1 MKKIFTFIF
10 TIAIAFASMLNV
22 NAIDGT
28 ATFTESKPLEQQ
40 YKFVNAGTT
49 VKKAKLASGTAVWAL
64 CFNHAKEA
72 PGVNSKLYLI
82 NNNNG
87 KFVNSNV
94 STATVLTAGQINSL
108 KNHLPAYVYILDNGI
123 QMDGSYSWNNAL
135 FEDIA
140 AKRGAFTLNEKY
152 YATQL
157 ALWGV
162 LYKDDT
168 TNGVSI
174 ESLNQT
180 QAGTSLNN
188 SLLKVKEAAIRLRDK
203 ALKNSFVEPKIVV
216 NNSKDMYPTSDR
228 KYFRTDDYTVS
239 GAGFN
244 NYAVMLE
251 NAPAGAEIISN
262 NSVIKSGTTLNAG
275 QKFYVRV
282 PYSNVKN
289 GVSGTITLKAA
300 GKKRHVSVY
309 APLDQTKQN
318 IIVDYAT
325 AVPVVTKTT
334 FKATQEKGDLLIEK
348 VDNKGNYL
356 AGATLVLSDTTGRV
370 IDKWTTGNTKETN
383 QRVFKNLNIGSKY
396 VISEI
401 VAPQGYRKIADR
413 TITINTTKVQ
423 KVVLVDEDITS
434 IKISKQDITTGK
446 ELPGATLVV
455 TDASGKQIDKWVSTN
470 EPHYIKK
477 ELTPGEY
484 TLTEV
489 IAPKGYILSTEKIT
503 FTVNKDGSV
512 AGDIVMKNTPEK
524 GVTISKQDAT
534 TDKELPGATLVLK
547 DSKGNIVDTWVS
559 TDKPHYISDLKDGKY
574 YLSETIA
581 PEGYDLSTTTVEFT
595 IEHDGKVLEPVVMKN
610 YPSKHGVYISKQDIT
625 TGKELPGATLVVK
638 DSNGNVI
645 DKWVSTYKPHF
656 IANLKEGTYTLIETQ
671 SPKGYGLSEEVITF
685 TIDKNGKN
693 TKTVVMTNSPIPE
706 TSGIN
711 VTLFIIGLI
720 ASAGLMVFG
729 FTKLNKQA

>member
-1 MKKIFTFIF
+1 MRGKMYMKKIFAFIF
-10 TIAIAFASMLNV
+10 TMIVAFASMLNV

-28 ATFTESKPLEQQ
+28 ATFTESKVLEQQ

-49 VKKAKLASGTAVWAL
+49 VKKARLASGTAVWAL

-82 NNNNG
+82 NNNDG
-87 KFVNSNV
+87 TFVNSKV
-94 STATVLTAGQINSL
+94 SSAKVLTAGQINSL
-108 KNHLPAYVYILDNGI
+108 RNHLPAYVYILDNGI

-135 FEDIA
+135 FQDIA
-140 AKRGAFTLNEKY
+140 NRRGAFTLNEKY

-168 TNGVSI
+168 ANGVNI

-180 QAGTSLNN
+180 QAGTGLNN
-188 SLLKVKEAAIRLRDK
+188 SLLKVKEAAILLRDK
-203 ALKNSFVEPKIVV
+203 ALQNSFVEPKIVV
-216 NNSKDMYPTSDR
+216 NNSKDMYTTSDK

-244 NYAVMLE
+244 TYTIKLE

-262 NSVIKSGTTLNAG
+262 NQVIKNGATLSLG

-289 GVSGTITLKAA
+289 TVSGTITLNAT
-300 GKKRHVSVY
+300 GKRRHVSVY

-325 AVPVVTKTT
+325 AAPVSTKTT
-334 FKATQEKGDLLIEK
+334 FKAIEEKGNLVIEK

-356 AGATLVLSDTTGRV
+356 AGATLVVKDANGNV
-370 IDKWTTGNTKETN
+370 VEKWTTGNTKETN
-383 QRVFKNLNIGSKY
+383 QKTFTNLTLGSKY
-396 VISEI
+396 TVSEL
-401 VAPQGYRKIADR
+401 VAPEGYRKIADR

-423 KVVLVDEDITS
+423 KVVLVDEDIKS
-434 IKISKQDITTGK
+434 IKISKQDITTGN

-455 TDASGKQIDKWVSTN
+455 TDASGKQIDKWVSTS

-489 IAPKGYILSTEKIT
+489 IAPKGYILSTEKVT
-503 FTVNKDGSV
+503 FVVNKDGSV
-512 AGDIVMKNTPEK
+512 NGDIVMKNAPEK

-547 DSKGNIVDTWVS
+547 DSQGNVVDKWVS
-559 TDKPHYISDLKDGKY
+559 TDKPHYINDLKDGDY
-574 YLSETIA
+574 FLSETIA
-581 PEGYDLSTTTVEFT
+581 PEGYD
-595 IEHDGKVLEPVVMKN
+595 
-610 YPSKHGVYISKQDIT
+610 
-625 TGKELPGATLVVK
+625 
-638 DSNGNVI
+638 
-645 DKWVSTYKPHF
+645 
-656 IANLKEGTYTLIETQ
+656 
-671 SPKGYGLSEEVITF
+671 LSEEVITF

-693 TKTVVMTNSPIPE
+693 TQTVVMTNSPIPE
-706 TSGIN
+706 TSGVNI
-711 VTLFIIGLI
+711 TLFIIGLI
-720 ASAGLMVFG
+720 ASAGVMVFG